1 MNPAHDA
8 PSASPDRTAQD
19 SHILARRK
27 RVWRPMLHPHAQRK
41 LPPALQPRRV
51 YQRCLDLPAGLDDP
65 SYSELLCAIDQSPF
79 QDDTQATPFF
89 DGHSAFAAML
99 EAIATARHEV
109 LLEAYVLRGD
119 ATGLA
124 VLEAL
129 RGAVARGVDV
139 RVLADAF
146 GSSQTRRQFWSLFR
160 SSGSHFR
167 LSRRPMYAPRGLLP
181 ILDHRKL
188 LIVDRRIAFTGG
200 MNIGDEYHDG
210 REGEAAWRDTH
221 VRLHGSITA
230 ELAAIFAES
239 WESAGGDPLPCRPAP
254 PPGPAASRTLV
265 LDSRPGRG
273 TNEVFASYAAT
284 LGAARQR
291 VWITNAYF
299 APSPAILELLLHTAR
314 RGVEVRLL
322 LPGHCDIPI
331 IRSATQGYYRALLDA
346 GVLIFEYQRAVLHAK
361 TVVADGQVAIIG
373 STNFDFRSFNFNA
386 ECNVLFHDRGMA
398 AQLEAAF
405 ERDLEDSLEVTT
417 QVWRARPLWTR
428 LSAWLARRFAYFM

>member
-1 MNPAHDA
+1 MSNA
-8 PSASPDRTAQD
+8 PKKAPTGSNETPLD

-27 RVWRPMLHPHAQRK
+27 KVWRPVLHPQAQRK
-41 LPPALQPRRV
+41 LAPQLRPRAA
-51 YQRCLDLPAGLDDP
+51 YQRCLELPQGLQDEG
-65 SYSELLCAIDQSPF
+65 YVELLCAIDQAPF
-79 QDDTQATPFF
+79 HTDTQASPYF

-99 EAIATARHEV
+99 SEIHAAQHEI

-119 ATGLA
+119 ATGRA
-124 VLEAL
+124 ILEAL
-129 RGAVARGVDV
+129 RAAVARGVDV

-160 SSGSHFR
+160 HSGSHFR
-167 LSRRPMYAPRGLLP
+167 LSRRPIYAPLGLLP

-188 LIVDRRIAFTGG
+188 LIVDRRVGFTGG
-200 MNIGDEYHDG
+200 MNIGDEYHNG

-221 VRLHGSITA
+221 VRLEGAITA

-239 WESAGGDPLPCRPAP
+239 WESAGGDPLPYRPHP
-254 PPGPAASRTLV
+254 PAASNGARTLV

-284 LGAARQR
+284 LGAARKR

-299 APSPAILELLLHTAR
+299 APSRPILELLKHTAQ
-314 RGVEVRLL
+314 RGIEVRLL

-331 IRSATQGYYRALLDA
+331 IRSATQGYYRELLNS
-346 GVLIFEYQRAVLHAK
+346 GVQIFEYQRAVLHAK
-361 TVVADGQVAIIG
+361 TVVADGEVGIIG

-386 ECNVLFHDRGMA
+386 ECNVLFHDRPIA
-398 AQLEAAF
+398 NQLEQAF
-405 ERDLEDSLEVTT
+405 ERDLHVSLEVTLE
-417 QVWRARPLWTR
+417 VWRSRSLWTR
-428 LSAWLARRFAYFM
+428 LTSWLARRFAYFM